1 MARVGESIADVTGK
15 SKFVETRETES
26 VDKAGWIV
34 RRISE
39 LGGYEN
45 VSDSVKADIF
55 GFDIADVSGSIRL
68 FSDVMKRLGIK
79 MDGAELYEEFQRIY
93 DEAVSREADKEKVV
107 NERED
112 KRCRKEQD
120 AVHLF

>member
-1 MARVGESIADVTGK
+1 M
-15 SKFVETRETES
+15 
-26 VDKAGWIV
+26 
-34 RRISE
+34 
-39 LGGYEN
+39 
-45 VSDSVKADIF
+45 
-55 GFDIADVSGSIRL
+55 